1 MAILERIQSDLTAAM
16 KAKQEP
22 QRTVLRSL
30 SAALKNASIEAGGEL
45 DDAKEAAVIAK
56 QLKQREESAAAAKE
70 RPELAEREHAE
81 AEIIKRYLPEQLSD
95 DEVDAAVA
103 AAITET
109 GASGPGDIGKVMG
122 ALKAKTAGRAD
133 QGAVAAKVKERLG
146 A

>member
-1 MAILERIQSDLTAAM
+1 
-16 KAKQEP
+16 
-22 QRTVLRSL
+22 
-30 SAALKNASIEAGGEL
+30 
-45 DDAKEAAVIAK
+45 
-56 QLKQREESAAAAKE
+56 
-70 RPELAEREHAE
+70 E

>member
-1 MAILERIQSDLTAAM
+1 MSLLERVQTDLVTAM

-22 QRTVLRSL
+22 ERTVLRSL
-30 SAALKNASIEAGGEL
+30 SAALKNAAIEAGGDL
-45 DDAKEAAVIAK
+45 DEAREAAVIAK
-56 QLKQREESAAAAKE
+56 QLKQREESAEAAKE
-70 RPELAEREHAE
+70 RPEMAKQERAE
-81 AEIIKRYLPEQLSD
+81 AEVIKRYLPEQLS
-95 DEVDAAVA
+95 EAEINAAVETA
-103 AAITET
+103 VIET